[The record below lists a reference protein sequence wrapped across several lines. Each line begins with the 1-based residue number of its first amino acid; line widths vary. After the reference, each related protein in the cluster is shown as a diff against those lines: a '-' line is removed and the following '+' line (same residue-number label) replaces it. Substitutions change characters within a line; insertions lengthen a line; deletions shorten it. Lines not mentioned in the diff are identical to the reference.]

1 MANQIMINA
10 NKINCIVKS
19 ETAPM
24 QENFNMDLMIF
35 CWFVYSKS
43 AIFKA
48 IRNQVTNTGRS
59 YIASH
64 NRHTSTAGWQGA
76 VRSWTSE
83 KEGKQA
89 AGFLKS
95 KDTEAAWRSTT

>member
-1 MANQIMINA
+1 MQI
-10 NKINCIVKS
+10 KS
-19 ETAPM
+19 TALSKAKQHPCRK
-24 QENFNMDLMIF
+24 NSTWVPIIF
-35 CWFVYSKS
+35 PWFVYSKS
-43 AIFKA
+43 AMFKA

-95 KDTEAAWRSTT
+95 KDTETAWRSTT